1 MRRQN
6 HGQISFRTGNG
17 ASTTDSSSEYL
28 FGGKAKWGQKSR
40 STSADRCTPGQLPII
55 IFLLGRNQVKQMYDF
70 VDFLQNHT
78 RNS

>member
-17 ASTTDSSSEYL
+17 SSTIDPSSEYL
-28 FGGKAKWGQKSR
+28 FGGNAKWGQKSR
-40 STSADRCTPGQLPII
+40 STSADRCAPGQLPII